1 MKHIILFGPPGS
13 GKGTQ
18 AQKLIE
24 KYRLYHISAGDL
36 FRAEIA
42 ASSPLGLQA
51 QDFMNKGILVPDEV
65 TLGML
70 RNKLNSLKDV
80 NGIIYDGFPRTIAQ
94 AEALDHMLN
103 ENNECINALISL
115 EVTDDEIVHRIMLR
129 GQTSGRADDLD
140 ESIIRKRMD
149 EYRSKTSSV
158 FNYYKQMNVTH
169 QVKGIG
175 TVEEIF
181 DNLCAVMD
189 RIA

>member
-1 MKHIILFGPPGS
+1 
-13 GKGTQ
+13 
-18 AQKLIE
+18 
-24 KYRLYHISAGDL
+24 
-36 FRAEIA
+36 
-42 ASSPLGLQA
+42 
-51 QDFMNKGILVPDEV
+51 
-65 TLGML
+65 ML

>member
-24 KYRLYHISAGDL
+24 KYRLYHISTGDL

-181 DNLCAVMD
+181 DNLCTVMD
-189 RIA
+189 RLA